1 MPSFA
6 LPCTQCK
13 ENNPVGIAQAG
24 STVRCGSC
32 GTEIEVPGTKILR
45 NLSLIEDSK
54 SSRDKSSASATAA
67 SWWTNLLAGL
77 SLAVAAI
84 GLSYGSYLAFL
95 RWNAPIEFGHT
106 EEELYS
112 EMRERA
118 ASDPPVRV
126 WDHFQYLVDTGLPK
140 HDPPMYFVLAEVYK
154 RQVPW
159 MIGSLVIGGL
169 ALATFLVL
177 AVISRS
183 AKSDRPSTR

>member
-6 LPCTQCK
+6 LPCTQCN
-13 ENNPVGIAQAG
+13 ETIPVGIAQAG

-32 GTEIEVPGTKILR
+32 GAEIEVPGTKVLR
-45 NLSLIEDSK
+45 NLAVVDDSK
-54 SSRDKSSASATAA
+54 SSKGANAPGTAPV

-77 SLAVAAI
+77 SLAVATV
-84 GLSYGSYLAFL
+84 GLGYGSYLAFL

-106 EEELYS
+106 DEELYA

-140 HDPPMYFVLAEVYK
+140 HDPPLYFVLAEVYK

-159 MIGSLVIGGL
+159 MIGSLVIGAL
-169 ALATFLVL
+169 ALAIFITL
-177 AVISRS
+177 AVMSKS
-183 AKSDRPSTR
+183 QKSDTSSAR